1 MPYRQDDR
9 ASQCLWR
16 GLQLLCGA
24 SLLLREMIAIIVDG
38 SDAGQ
43 HFGITPVHVGSAAV
57 VDFAPHD
64 KTLLKALP

>member
-1 MPYRQDDR
+1 
-9 ASQCLWR
+9 
-16 GLQLLCGA
+16 
-24 SLLLREMIAIIVDG
+24 MIAIIVDG